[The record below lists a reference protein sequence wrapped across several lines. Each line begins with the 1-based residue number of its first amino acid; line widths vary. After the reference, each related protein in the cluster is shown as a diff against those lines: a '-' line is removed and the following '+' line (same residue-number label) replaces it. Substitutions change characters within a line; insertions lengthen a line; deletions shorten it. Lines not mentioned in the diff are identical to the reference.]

1 MALYLFILVGEVLHF
16 MMKEAT
22 SRGVIK
28 VISFSTST
36 RQHTSLQYVDDI
48 VKYVKGEEGNLR
60 TIVQLLNNFF
70 I

>member
-1 MALYLFILVGEVLHF
+1 MI
-16 MMKEAT
+16 KEAT

-28 VISFSTST
+28 VISFLGGT
-36 RQHTSLQYVDDI
+36 RQHTSFQYVDDI

-70 I
+70 

>member
-1 MALYLFILVGEVLHF
+1 LVPYLFILVGEVLHF
-16 MMKEAT
+16 MIKEAT

-28 VISFSTST
+28 VISFLGGT
-36 RQHTSLQYVDDI
+36 RQHTSFQYVDDI

-70 I
+70 

>member
-1 MALYLFILVGEVLHF
+1 LVPYLFILVGEVLHF
-16 MMKEAT
+16 MKKEAT

-28 VISFSTST
+28 MISFSRGA
-36 RQHTSLQYVDDI
+36 RQHTSFQYVDDI

>member
-1 MALYLFILVGEVLHF
+1 LALYLFILVGEVFHF

-22 SRGVIK
+22 SRGIIK

-36 RQHTSLQYVDDI
+36 RQHTSFQYVDDI

-60 TIVQLLNNFF
+60 IIVQLLNNFF